1 MSDQAREAELEARIR
16 RLRSSPPEGL
26 RARVLE
32 AAGRSVRPARGW
44 LRPAWLA
51 AACLLLAI
59 TDASLWWRSRVSVE
73 PAVATTRQRALLSRE
88 LGLDVDDPLLG
99 RYALDT
105 HCALPGLAES
115 DIRAPGGGL

>member
-1 MSDQAREAELEARIR
+1 VCSRPPVARSGPLADG
-16 RLRSSPPEGL
+16 SGQP
-26 RARVLE
+26 
-32 AAGRSVRPARGW
+32 GW
-44 LRPAWLA
+44 PR
-51 AACLLLAI
+51 LLAI